1 MLSTFSIGV
10 HFTSTHA
17 FIVCLEKKLF
27 RIRLK
32 EFVRIDLVEN
42 SPIAQ
47 RLETIGDYLGEFI
60 QSKKLEDAQI
70 NLSFPADLSIVR
82 QLTFPLSVRDDL
94 FSTIKYSLEKYIPI
108 RTEDLHFDFSVISE
122 DKDTKTISV
131 LLGAA
136 KKTDL
141 KPFIDLAASMD
152 AGISC
157 VQIHAAAIANVIC
170 NDPELT
176 VKTYPELYVMY
187 ADENALDIIFFKNGH
202 YDYSRHIQINGGDV
216 PALMEKE
223 IQAII
228 KTKSLGSPARPIVFC
243 GPGITHAVYEHF
255 DKDPQVSLKK
265 HGFGKYALPSE
276 NFIPAVGLAMNG
288 LVKKMGFQLNLLP
301 AAKRKKVSRSATYF
315 MYTLIFLSIVLG
327 ILWGAGHFIQQGVV
341 QKNIDT
347 RLAEFEKELTEINH
361 KKSEIDRLTEEIG
374 AVNRIKMEQVGIN
387 EVLNELSRII
397 PPTSWINSFS
407 FKMDKGI
414 RISGESD
421 TASDLIPLLE
431 ASDLFKNA
439 VFLSAITKNSNGKEV
454 FLIGCEIIPEHTVKQ
469 Q

>member
-1 MLSTFSIGV
+1 
-10 HFTSTHA
+10 
-17 FIVCLEKKLF
+17 
-27 RIRLK
+27 
-32 EFVRIDLVEN
+32 
-42 SPIAQ
+42 
-47 RLETIGDYLGEFI
+47 
-60 QSKKLEDAQI
+60 
-70 NLSFPADLSIVR
+70 
-82 QLTFPLSVRDDL
+82 
-94 FSTIKYSLEKYIPI
+94 
-108 RTEDLHFDFSVISE
+108 
-122 DKDTKTISV
+122 
-131 LLGAA
+131 
-136 KKTDL
+136 
-141 KPFIDLAASMD
+141 
-152 AGISC
+152 
-157 VQIHAAAIANVIC
+157 
-170 NDPELT
+170 
-176 VKTYPELYVMY
+176 
-187 ADENALDIIFFKNGH
+187 
-202 YDYSRHIQINGGDV
+202 
-216 PALMEKE
+216 
-223 IQAII
+223 
-228 KTKSLGSPARPIVFC
+228 
-243 GPGITHAVYEHF
+243 
-255 DKDPQVSLKK
+255 
-265 HGFGKYALPSE
+265 LPSE

>member
-10 HFTSTHA
+10 HFTSTDA
-17 FIVCLEKKLF
+17 FIVCLEKNPF
-27 RIRLK
+27 AIRLK
-32 EFVRIDLVEN
+32 EFVRIDLAEN

-60 QSKKLEDAQI
+60 QSKRLEDAQI

-82 QLTFPLSVRDDL
+82 QLTFPSSVRDDL

-122 DKDTKTISV
+122 DKDKKTVSV

-141 KPFIDLAASMD
+141 KPFMDLAGSMD

-176 VKTYPELYVMY
+176 VKAYPELYVMY
-187 ADENALDIIFFKNGH
+187 ADENALDIIVFKNGH
-202 YDYSRHIQINGGDV
+202 YDYSRHIQVNGAGGDV

-228 KTKSLGSPARPIVFC
+228 KTQIPGSRPVVLC

-327 ILWGAGHFIQQGVV
+327 MVWGAGHFIQQGMFR
-341 QKNIDT
+341 KNIDT

-374 AVNRIKMEQVGIN
+374 AVNRLKMEQVGIN
-387 EVLNELSRII
+387 AVLNELSRII
-397 PPTSWINSFS
+397 PPTAWINSFS

-439 VFLSAITKNSNGKEV
+439 VFLSAITKNSTGKEV